1 MSHRYKLCYMNEEE
15 FQSLLANY
23 EAAQAAGKNSYFDA
37 DDLLDIIDWYMEE
50 ERDADADN
58 AIRYAL
64 HFHPTNID
72 LHLSEARLRIYQGN
86 YDEAARIFD
95 ALPGVDD
102 YPEVCLLTGDIL
114 LHNANN
120 CPDPQFRG
128 PLIDST
134 QQAYEQALRL
144 ADDAPSFYS
153 SIINQHT
160 REELYDY
167 ANQWIDR
174 AFERHPDEPLIMDAA
189 ALCYSLQGRPREAI
203 QMCNRLIDTDPYNA
217 RSWGI
222 LGDIYHDFGDYTNAL
237 EAYDYVK
244 AIRPDEILSEQ
255 NMADCYFAFGD
266 YARARALYTAAL
278 EAYGSALRLSPAAQ
292 DSSYIAARL
301 ELCELHL
308 SQKR

>member
-72 LHLSEARLRIYQGN
+72 LHLSEARLRIYLGN
-86 YDEAARIFD
+86 YDEAARIID

-160 REELYDY
+160 REELYNY

-203 QMCNRLIDTDPYNA
+203 EMCNRLIDTDPYNA

-308 SQKR
+308 SQKQ

>member
-86 YDEAARIFD
+86 YDEAARIID

-102 YPEVCLLTGDIL
+102 SPEVCLLTGDIL

-308 SQKR
+308 SQKQ

>member
-86 YDEAARIFD
+86 YDEAARIID

-120 CPDPQFRG
+120 CPDPQFRE
-128 PLIDST
+128 PLINST

-203 QMCNRLIDTDPYNA
+203 EICNRLIDTDPYNA

-255 NMADCYFAFGD
+255 NMADCYFAFGN
-266 YARARALYTAAL
+266 YARARELYTAAL

-308 SQKR
+308 SQKQ

>member
-1 MSHRYKLCYMNEEE
+1 MNEEE

-86 YDEAARIFD
+86 YDEAARIID

-203 QMCNRLIDTDPYNA
+203 QICNRLIDIDPYNA

-308 SQKR
+308 SQKQ

>member
-1 MSHRYKLCYMNEEE
+1 M
-15 FQSLLANY
+15 
-23 EAAQAAGKNSYFDA
+23 
-37 DDLLDIIDWYMEE
+37 
-50 ERDADADN
+50 
-58 AIRYAL
+58 
-64 HFHPTNID
+64 
-72 LHLSEARLRIYQGN
+72 
-86 YDEAARIFD
+86 
-95 ALPGVDD
+95 
-102 YPEVCLLTGDIL
+102 
-114 LHNANN
+114 
-120 CPDPQFRG
+120 
-128 PLIDST
+128 
-134 QQAYEQALRL
+134 RL

-203 QMCNRLIDTDPYNA
+203 EICNRLIDTDPYNA

-255 NMADCYFAFGD
+255 NMADCYFAFGN
-266 YARARALYTAAL
+266 YARARELYTAAL

-308 SQKR
+308 SQKQ

>member
-1 MSHRYKLCYMNEEE
+1 MRHRYKLCYMNEEE

-23 EAAQAAGKNSYFDA
+23 EATQAAGKNSYFDA

-86 YDEAARIFD
+86 YDEAARIID

-255 NMADCYFAFGD
+255 NMADCYFAFGN
-266 YARARALYTAAL
+266 YARARELYTAAL

-308 SQKR
+308 SQKQ